1 MKALFFSTSTAA
13 LALLSSP
20 AMAASKIVTINELA
34 ITSGRFMIQ
43 VPAGDGVV
51 LDLSEI
57 SQTVKGAAFGDA
69 TKFVISG
76 IDGQLCYMQKD
87 KCEATGASVISLR
100 QVKGVEISTQSHSPD
115 GSTTLT
121 LTTDGKLGPKV
132 LHMLLVPTLKA
143 PYTAIVAR
151 KDFPPVQQVVAS
163 NTEKS
168 PLEPQGERRELFLEQ
183 GEQREQGELR
193 RKELHSAG
201 LSIQSDSAP
210 SAPSAPSASSASSLP
225 NTYDHTHPGGLQ
237 LMQGKMNIIAQEP
250 QDAAKVSSSVG
261 ATPEMPE
268 IASAVNPHSVFL
280 HQVNVSELPQGVN
293 VTTTSKL
300 TGKQPGRNHEQMQ
313 VKLSPVK
320 QKSEHSDLVVRP
332 EFKPTPE
339 ITSVLPPLAS
349 AIVNSGFTSANS
361 DSLSV
366 KPDEFNSVNEG
377 YTVALGLLVAKKIGW
392 ISPQTIIWNKAQQ
405 AIAELLQGEN
415 RTDVLNKAQL
425 DPNDFKQL
433 LIWGESAISLL
444 RQGENLA
451 SIADIVQTNTIRS
464 SERKLLLERLSEWE
478 ISSL

>member
-1 MKALFFSTSTAA
+1 VKALFLSTSTAA
-13 LALLSSP
+13 IALISSP

-87 KCEATGASVISLR
+87 KCEATGASVVSLR
-100 QVKGVEISTQSHSPD
+100 QVKGIEILSESHSPD

-132 LHMLLVPTLKA
+132 LHMLLIPTLKA

-151 KDFPPVQQVVAS
+151 KDFAPVQQVVAS
-163 NTEKS
+163 KTENS
-168 PLEPQGERRELFLEQ
+168 PLEPHKEEQ
-183 GEQREQGELR
+183 
-193 RKELHSAG
+193 
-201 LSIQSDSAP
+201 
-210 SAPSAPSASSASSLP
+210 
-225 NTYDHTHPGGLQ
+225 GGLQ

-250 QDAAKVSSSVG
+250 QDSNHLSSSIG
-261 ATPEMPE
+261 ATPEMPN
-268 IASAVNPHSVFL
+268 ITSVVSPHSVFL
-280 HQVNVSELPQGVN
+280 HQVNASELPPSVN

-300 TGKQPGRNHEQMQ
+300 TGKQPDRKQEKMQ
-313 VKLSPVK
+313 VELSPGK
-320 QKSEHSDLVVRP
+320 EKSEHSDLVIRP

-349 AIVNSGFTSANS
+349 PIVNSGFTSANS

-366 KPDEFNSVNEG
+366 KPDEFKSVNEG
-377 YTVALGLLVAKKIGW
+377 YTVALGLLVAKRIGW
-392 ISPQTIIWNKAQQ
+392 ISPQTIIWNKAQK
-405 AIAELLQGEN
+405 AIAELLQGKN
-415 RTDVLNKAQL
+415 RTDVLNKAQF
-425 DPNDFKQL
+425 DPNDFNQL
-433 LIWGESAISLL
+433 LTWGESAISLL

-451 SIADIVQTNTIRS
+451 SIAGIVQTNAIRN

-478 ISSL
+478 IRSL